1 VTTVPIDAPTGRA
14 RRGERLRSLLP
25 EWPLALP
32 LLAFVGLTIW
42 WLVADSRVV
51 DYDTGRHLL
60 YTFAMRDALAGG
72 DLLAPVTFDNFNP
85 YPPLLYLVGSVA
97 MAIAGESIDAAIIGQ
112 DLVFVPLLVVGCY
125 GAARIAYGRFA
136 GAVAAAFALGAPMVV
151 SMFHTYMLDA
161 PQAAMVAVTVWLVLA
176 SRRFEAPGIAA
187 LAGLAAA
194 GGMLLK
200 PTTAIFLGGF
210 VLAVVALLLV
220 MRLRRLPPWPTS
232 DALAPALA
240 LGYAIGRL
248 GCFLVGDDYGRP
260 TDLPVGVIFPEG
272 VPLPTAANLRA
283 MGAEVPSGV
292 APDALL
298 PVHPTQLYETA
309 LALLIWGI
317 GVWLLRRRV
326 APGTTVLAVI
336 ALLAIERFG
345 IEFLRAKDDRFF
357 GEFTL
362 AQVISV
368 AVLLAVGVLAWRRR
382 GAVRAA
388 AATARPAPA
397 SPRASTSR

>member
-1 VTTVPIDAPTGRA
+1 MIQELFR
-14 RRGERLRSLLP
+14 
-25 EWPLALP
+25 
-32 LLAFVGLTIW
+32 I
-42 WLVADSRVV
+42 
-51 DYDTGRHLL
+51 
-60 YTFAMRDALAGG
+60 
-72 DLLAPVTFDNFNP
+72 
-85 YPPLLYLVGSVA
+85 GSF
-97 MAIAGESIDAAIIGQ
+97 SISPFG
-112 DLVFVPLLVVGCY
+112 V
-125 GAARIAYGRFA
+125 
-136 GAVAAAFALGAPMVV
+136 M
-151 SMFHTYMLDA
+151 
-161 PQAAMVAVTVWLVLA
+161 LVLA
-176 SRRFEAPGIAA
+176 F
-187 LAGLAAA
+187 LAGYFQLRWGLVRLGVGDDDDASALLLAAGL
-194 GGMLLK
+194 GGIVGAKVYYAILYDDWRLL
-200 PTTAIFLGGF
+200 FDRSGLVWYGGF

-240 LGYAIGRL
+240 LGYAVGRL

-260 TDLPVGVIFPEG
+260 TNLPVGVIFPEG

-309 LALLIWGI
+309 LALVIWGI

-326 APGTTVLAVI
+326 APGTTVLVVI

-382 GAVRAA
+382 GPGGAA

-397 SPRASTSR
+397 PPRASTSR